1 MTLFD
6 IYMFQQLLVT
16 NTSRTIMTGVYLL
29 TLTFLFMKIYQGQF
43 ENDMESHIFFETQY
57 YFEKKIFEDVFII
70 EQYQITVDGIDD
82 DHYYQFWFCFGFFPS
97 TLFSF
102 LACLIVG
109 GVSFNLTH

>member
-1 MTLFD
+1 
-6 IYMFQQLLVT
+6 MFQQLLVT
-16 NTSRTIMTGVYLL
+16 NTSRTIMTGVFLL

-82 DHYYQFWFCFGFFPS
+82 DHYYQFWFCFGVFSS

-109 GVSFNLTH
+109 CVTSRRREKRFNLTH